1 MKHTWRLLLK
11 CKGSVRIGS
20 KKLDLKKGID
30 SKLWIII
37 IKDVLN
43 YELWGPETWNL

>member
-20 KKLDLKKGID
+20 KKLDLKKGND
-30 SKLWIII
+30 SKLWI

-43 YELWGPETWNL
+43 YELWGLETWNV